1 MAKLLVV
8 EDEDDLI
15 DLYAAQLGS
24 GGHEVLT
31 ASSGAEALSILEK
44 NSDTALVIADI
55 SLSGEMNGV
64 AMVGAARRLNPDLPV
79 LFISGD
85 VTRAQS
91 EAGSL
96 NGRISVLQKPFR
108 RSELLENVAKMLNG

>member
-8 EDEDDLI
+8 EDEDDLV
-15 DLYAAQLGS
+15 DLYAAQLAS
-24 GGHEVLT
+24 GGHEVMT
-31 ASSGAEALSILEK
+31 AGSGPEALSALEQ
-44 NSDTALVIADI
+44 NRDTALVIADI

-64 AMVGAARRLNPDLPV
+64 QMAEAARRLNPDLPV
-79 LFISGD
+79 LFVSGD

-91 EAGSL
+91 ETGSL

-108 RSELLENVAKMLNG
+108 RAELLDSVARMLAG